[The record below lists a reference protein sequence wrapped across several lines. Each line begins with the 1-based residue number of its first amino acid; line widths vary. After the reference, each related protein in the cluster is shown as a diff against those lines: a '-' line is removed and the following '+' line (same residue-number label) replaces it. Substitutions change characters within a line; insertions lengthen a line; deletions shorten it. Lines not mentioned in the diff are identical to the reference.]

1 MLPEKQKQAYEAF
14 YATTAKNGILDP
26 KTTVMVQLAASF
38 AIGCYP

>member
-1 MLPEKQKQAYEAF
+1 MLPEKLEKKYADFYQATVE
-14 YATTAKNGILDP
+14 NGTLDP